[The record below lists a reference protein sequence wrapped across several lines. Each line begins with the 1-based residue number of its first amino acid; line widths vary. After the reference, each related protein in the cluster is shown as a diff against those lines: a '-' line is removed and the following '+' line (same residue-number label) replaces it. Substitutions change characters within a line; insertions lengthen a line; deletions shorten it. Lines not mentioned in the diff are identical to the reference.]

1 MSYDL
6 SKFNLPAAT
15 KEQPAPQST
24 AAKQK
29 PAPAAKEPPTFA
41 PLTGSNP
48 GNDSRGYDLGSFKL
62 PERVEIP
69 KHGDEGATETIH
81 LRDWGKHIRAGV
93 EDALNRSPQEGFNR
107 LFHARG
113 SAEGLQIMSA
123 PALKKFKE
131 LGDGFLSAKNPKLFF
146 TNELVSF
153 FNGLAPTKRGK

>member
-107 LFHARG
+107 LFHAIG